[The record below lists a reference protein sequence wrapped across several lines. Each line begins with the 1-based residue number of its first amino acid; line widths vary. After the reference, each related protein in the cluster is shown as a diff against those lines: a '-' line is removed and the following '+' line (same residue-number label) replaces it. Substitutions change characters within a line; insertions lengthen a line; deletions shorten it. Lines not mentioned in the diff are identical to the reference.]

1 MNTPSGT
8 KLVEARYVPKS
19 IKVSQHGD
27 GGHRIDVKAP
37 TLLTLLVILILVILG
52 FYIVPTTFMT
62 SGFAMGGFRFSLVSA
77 LIGAFVPL
85 AVLVAI
91 GYFVNKMFRPPII
104 ITRDGVQIGK
114 RFFAMGDVDGFRNF
128 SDDLWFLEIAQKLNL
143 EAVGIQYGIYSIH
156 TPYLMAHGE
165 ADKVAIYLSKLL
177 KAIAPE
183 PGQDREKKIQQA
195 EEF

>member
-19 IKVSQHGD
+19 VRVSQHGD
-27 GGHRIDVKAP
+27 GGHRIDIKAP
-37 TLLTLLVILILVILG
+37 TLLTLVVIVILVVLG
-52 FYIVPTTFMT
+52 LYIVPSTFMA
-62 SGFAMGGFRFSLVSA
+62 SGFMMGGFRFSVISA

-85 AVLVAI
+85 AVLVGI

-114 RFFAMGDVDGFRNF
+114 RFFAIGDVDGFRNS
-128 SDDLWFLEIAQKLNL
+128 SDDLWFLEIAQRLNL

-156 TPYLMAHGE
+156 TPYLMARGE

-177 KAIAPE
+177 KAVAPE
-183 PGQDREKKIQQA
+183 PGQDRERKIQQA